1 MEDEILGACL
11 TGKMLLMNE
20 VEDEAFAGRM
30 LGDDAAIEPAEGVL
44 VAPADGEITMVFDT
58 RHAVSMTTAGGAE
71 LLA

>member
-1 MEDEILGACL
+1 MKDEVLGACL

-30 LGDDAAIEPAEGVL
+30 LGDGVAIEPSVGEL

-58 RHAVSMTTAGGAE
+58 KHRG
-71 LLA
+71 LRC